1 MKQELPIVAVIAV
14 LGVAAFGFFAT
25 TFVPTGH
32 VGVVTTFGQVT
43 GRQLGEG
50 LNFKLPWQRV
60 TDMSIRTQEIK
71 ETASTPSNEGLIVGL
86 EVSLLY
92 RLDGGQASTLFQSV
106 GANYAD
112 IVLVPGLRSAMRAAT
127 SGYKAEALYSEAREQ
142 VAVDI
147 EEKLRTQLESRGV
160 VIESV
165 LLREIQ
171 LPETLK
177 NAIEAKQ
184 RAEQESLQM
193 EFVLDKERQEAERK
207 RVEASGIK
215 DFQDIVTTGISDKLL
230 AWKGIEATEKLS
242 ASPNAKI
249 VIIGSG
255 DNGLPVI
262 LGGGGL

>member
-1 MKQELPIVAVIAV
+1 MRRDLPFAA
-14 LGVAAFGFFAT
+14 VAALVVVVVAFFGT

-50 LNFKLPWQRV
+50 LSFKLPWQRV

-92 RLDGGQASTLFQSV
+92 RLDGAEASDLFQNV
-106 GANYAD
+106 GSNYAD
-112 IVLVPGLRSAMRAAT
+112 IVVVPGLRSAMRSAT

-147 EEKLRTQLESRGV
+147 EDTLRTQLARRGV

-193 EFVLDKERQEAERK
+193 QFVLDKELQEAERK
-207 RVEASGIK
+207 RVEAAGIK
-215 DFQDIVTTGISDKLL
+215 DFQDIVTMGISDKLL
-230 AWKGIEATEKLS
+230 AWKGIEATEQL
-242 ASPNAKI
+242 ANSPNAKI
-249 VIIGSG
+249 VVIGSAE
-255 DNGLPVI
+255 NGLPLI